1 MKDEFVTLG
10 DVKGADAV
18 VNIVKRRTESKTPW
32 HTRPPMLDYQNKR
45 GNGGG
50 VGLARLPKYTIS
62 TMFHNLES
70 SAPDSS
76 AFRQP
81 RLHHA
86 LCTAQLMRG

>member
-32 HTRPPMLDYQNKR
+32 HTRPSMLDYQNKR

-50 VGLARLPKYTIS
+50 
-62 TMFHNLES
+62 
-70 SAPDSS
+70 
-76 AFRQP
+76 
-81 RLHHA
+81 A
-86 LCTAQLMRG
+86 LG